1 MKNVGDIRVLV
12 LCGGNSTEREVS
24 LRSGA
29 AVHKALQEVGF
40 KAEILDING
49 QNVREI
55 FENKPDVVYIALHGK
70 GGEDGSIQGLLEY
83 LNIPYTGPGVMA
95 SAICMDKAVT
105 KDILIGRGVKTPK
118 YAVIAASD
126 SEKYDKER
134 ICCEFGLPVVIK
146 ASCQGSSIGVEIVSD
161 ADRIDGAIS
170 DALTF
175 GDSVLIEQFVK
186 GVELSVPIIGNDTIE
201 ALPIIEIV
209 SENKFYDYQSKYTPG
224 MSHHIIPARISEE
237 VRAAVEAEA
246 VKAYLATGCRGIS
259 RVDVIV
265 GDDGIPYVIE
275 INTSP
280 GMTATSLVPD
290 AARHAGMTFGELA
303 KRVVSFAL
311 EK

>member
-29 AVHKALQEVGF
+29 AVCKALKEVGF
-40 KAEILDING
+40 KAEMLDING
-49 QNVREI
+49 QNVREL
-55 FENKPDVVYIALHGK
+55 FENKPDVAYIALHGK

-83 LNIPYTGPGVMA
+83 LDIPYTGPRVMA

-105 KDILIGRGVKTPK
+105 KDILISRGVNTPK
-118 YAVIAASD
+118 YAVITASD
-126 SEKYDKER
+126 AKKYDGGR
-134 ICCEFGLPVVIK
+134 ICREFGLPVVIK

-161 ADRIDGAIS
+161 ADRIDDAINE
-170 DALTF
+170 ALTF

-186 GVELSVPIIGNDTIE
+186 GIELTVPIIGNDSIE
-201 ALPIIEIV
+201 TLPIIEIV

-224 MSHHIIPARISEE
+224 MSQHIIPARISED
-237 VRAAVEAEA
+237 VRGAVEAEA
-246 VKAYLATGCRGIS
+246 VKAYLATGCCGIS

-265 GDDGIPYVIE
+265 GDDGVPYVIE

-280 GMTATSLVPD
+280 GMTDTSLVPD

-303 KRVVSFAL
+303 KKVISFAL